1 MSGFGGFGSTGFGNT
16 TNNNTGTGF
25 GGFGSTSGTSGGFG
39 SSNTGFGATTG
50 GGGLFGSGGFGSNSA
65 TSAFGQ
71 PKAGFGATATTSS
84 GSLFGGNTTATA
96 GTGFGGFGSSN
107 TTPAFGSTAA
117 TTSSGLFGQAK
128 PAAFGSTNTG
138 GLFGSGGAASGGF
151 GAPAASTGF
160 GASATPAFGSGAN
173 AANEGTG
180 KVPFTEFTEKDPSA
194 TNTTNRYQTI
204 TTIDP
209 YKPWSLEELRL
220 VDYTQG
226 RKHGNNNGQAG
237 AFGTSSGFG
246 GFGTGAAPASS
257 GFGSTAATTGSSL
270 FGGNNASTGFGAAA
284 APATGFGSSTQ
295 GGLFGAKP
303 ATTGGLF
310 GSAATTTT
318 PAAGGGL
325 FGSGNT
331 NTTTGG
337 AFGGFGNS
345 GTTSG
350 GIFGSTQAKPA
361 TGFGGFGTPA
371 ATSAGTGFGGT
382 GFGATAT
389 PAASGGLFGGTGTSG
404 TGFGATSA
412 QPASTG
418 FGFGQTNQ
426 QAQQPATT
434 GGGLFGGG
442 GVFGQNNQQKSG
454 GLFGSTTPAAG
465 TGGLF
470 GQSAQTQQN
479 TGSGLFGGTQQPA
492 SGGLFGAKPA
502 TGGLFGATASTGG
515 GLFGGNQTAQ
525 PAQSSGGLFG
535 NSQQQTSGLFGGSK
549 PANGLG
555 SSLFGNT
562 QTQQQQPAS
571 GLFGSSQQ
579 QQPMGS
585 LFGSSQQQQQP
596 QQPQGLTANLL
607 QNPYGNDA
615 LFANIPTT
623 QNVGPIA
630 TPLSTS
636 QKNKKPAMI
645 PSYRLNP
652 SASSRLLTPQ
662 KRPAG
667 YGFSYSTYGTPG
679 SAISS
684 PSPLG
689 SGSSLL
695 SASSYGRGLNKSMS
709 TSNLRSSFSAE
720 DSILAPG
727 AFANIGSRNGTG
739 SLKKLNINKN
749 MNVRRSLFA
758 LAEPASES
766 RESRKSVSFE
776 ASGSSSALVR
786 TESPPA
792 ESVTSPNGL
801 GALPVMSQVNG
812 AGRGKELT
820 IVPENGSPAGPP
832 AVEALLSQKDK
843 EAGDYWMKPTL
854 EQIVRMSREE
864 KTTVKDFTVGRNGC
878 GKIVFSKVNL
888 NEVPVQDILGKVVK
902 IQIRQATV
910 YGDETIAKKPPRG
923 QGLNVPS
930 VITLA
935 NSWPRAAAGILP
947 VHEKKGLRYEKH
959 IKRLQR
965 VTDTTFVG
973 YEAQTGE
980 WTFSVEHFTTYGF
993 PEEDDDDSMMDD
1005 SILDDIPNEAPGTPT
1020 PSNFTSKTNLSHVSP
1035 PFTSDSSLPSPPESS
1050 PDDTF
1055 DFKKGPRKHLPGQ
1068 FSDQDLGDVNMRE
1081 EDEDD
1086 DDDNTDTAQSFL
1098 EERSVG
1104 SLEDGDMSQASEL
1117 DTVEDQDMA
1126 GSFPQPGHT
1135 TEQSAASHNM
1145 NGETLKP
1152 KSILK
1157 ASQTVN
1163 IGTPLKTG
1171 PLLFGA
1177 DWAEQLQRTVSPK
1190 KQDRA
1195 ALRANQPTVS
1205 AMMKLEPTRKVAIN
1219 EKPFTTSIDL
1229 INELFKS
1236 QSGRKSVPA
1245 KFGDSS
1251 RDFEH
1256 LPPKRAKLR
1265 SAQETSANDEA
1276 FHNSTKPNWGPYG
1289 TLVYTAQPVAPPMR
1303 EGTFKNVGQSIVGE
1317 HNDVRFGRFSA
1328 EANLIPDTIKE
1339 QRLSWSEVFNHPVVF
1354 VKDSGAFKFQIFADK
1369 VVLGSESGIEEQR
1382 AWELANILFDDPQ
1395 PGGATK
1401 EFEILLRKQNLSTF
1415 WKKLVLAETL
1425 AEVSRARSAEEK
1437 AILYL
1442 SGGMTEEACMV
1453 LSDGGNLHLATLV
1466 AQIGGNKKFRAAN
1479 AAQLE
1484 SWRQL
1489 NVLPEI
1495 DHHIR
1500 AIWEL
1505 LAGNTNICQGQAVAG
1520 IENKAASFS
1529 FSSHFRLDWRRS
1541 FGLRLWY
1548 GIEAASDASA
1558 AIEMYRDDLES
1569 ETETVRPVPWFVRS
1583 GRGEGLNDPESHRRE
1598 DVLWSMLRLYCDDD
1612 SVTLDTAFAPTNI
1625 SGNPMDARLSLQL
1638 VLLFGARKIG
1648 ATASGTAAI
1657 DDLASTYASSLS
1669 ASIAS
1674 TPDALSYACWALLH
1688 LSEPQARIQSIR
1700 ALLDQHAALLV
1711 PEEQVW
1717 ADLSHDLRIPVEWMH
1732 LSRALYAHA
1741 IKHDPV
1747 MEADCLIKA
1756 DKWLQAHDVICRVVG
1771 PRAVIEGDADSLRG
1785 LLGVL
1790 REKSTT
1796 YQAAWDKGAR
1806 VYFDY
1811 VELKDLE
1818 RVKGQDWKKLVRSV
1832 ATALKGIMSQGLQ
1845 GKDLTER
1852 AALQIMGKTIANIA
1866 NSGEVL
1872 EKNQGLRLPLT
1883 EDAYL
1888 TQSREM
1894 SRNYFRALLAGH

>member
-1 MSGFGGFGSTGFGNT
+1 MSGFGGFGSGGFGGT

-25 GGFGSTSGTSGGFG
+25 GGFGSTSGTSGGF
-39 SSNTGFGATTG
+39 TGFGATNTSTA
-50 GGGLFGSGGFGSNSA
+50 GGGLFGSGGFGATNT

-71 PKAGFGATATTSS
+71 PKTGFGATATTSS

-96 GTGFGGFGSSN
+96 GTGFGGFGSS
-107 TTPAFGSTAA
+107 TATPAFGSTAA
-117 TTSSGLFGQAK
+117 TTSGGLFGQAK

-151 GAPAASTGF
+151 GAPAATTGF
-160 GASATPAFGSGAN
+160 GASATPAFGGGAN

-209 YKPWSLEELRL
+209 YKQWSLEELRL

-246 GFGTGAAPASS
+246 GFGTGAAPAST
-257 GFGSTAATTGSSL
+257 GFGSTTATTGSSL
-270 FGGNNASTGFGAAA
+270 FGGNNTSTGFGAAA

-310 GSAATTTT
+310 GSATNTTT

-325 FGSGNT
+325 FGSNNT
-331 NTTTGG
+331 TTTTGG
-337 AFGGFGNS
+337 GFGGFGNS

-350 GIFGSTQAKPA
+350 GLFGSTPAKPA

-371 ATSAGTGFGGT
+371 ATTAGTGFGGT
-382 GFGATAT
+382 GFGATAA
-389 PAASGGLFGGTGTSG
+389 PAASGGLFGGTGTTG
-404 TGFGATSA
+404 TGFGATPA
-412 QPASTG
+412 QPASSG
-418 FGFGQTNQ
+418 FSFGQTNQ
-426 QAQQPATT
+426 QAQQPAAT
-434 GGGLFGGG
+434 GGLFGSGG
-442 GVFGQNNQQKSG
+442 AFGQNNQQKPG
-454 GLFGSTTPAAG
+454 GLFGSTTTPAAG

-470 GQSAQTQQN
+470 GQPAQTQQS
-479 TGSGLFGGTQQPA
+479 TGGGLFGGTQQPA
-492 SGGLFGAKPA
+492 AGGLFGAKPA
-502 TGGLFGATASTGG
+502 TGGLFGSTTGTGG
-515 GLFGGNQTAQ
+515 GLFGGNQAAQ
-525 PAQSSGGLFG
+525 PAQTSGGLFG
-535 NSQQQTSGLFGGSK
+535 NSQQQTGGLFGSK
-549 PANGLG
+549 PATGLG
-555 SSLFGNT
+555 TSLFGNT
-562 QTQQQQPAS
+562 QSQQQQPAS
-571 GLFGSSQQ
+571 GGLFGGSQQ
-579 QQPMGS
+579 QQPMGG
-585 LFGSSQQQQQP
+585 LFGGSQQQQQQP

-630 TPLSTS
+630 TPLSTG

-679 SAISS
+679 SAISNS
-684 PSPLG
+684 SPLG
-689 SGSSLL
+689 LGNSLL
-695 SASSYGRGLNKSMS
+695 SASGYGRGLNKSMS

-727 AFANIGSRNGTG
+727 AFANGGSRNGTG

-758 LAEPASES
+758 PAEPES

-786 TESPPA
+786 TESPTA
-792 ESVTSPNGL
+792 EPVTKPNGL
-801 GALPVMSQVNG
+801 GPLPEMSQTNG
-812 AGRGKELT
+812 SGRGKELT

-832 AVEALLSQKDK
+832 AAEVPLSQKDK
-843 EAGDYWMKPTL
+843 EVGDYWMKPTL
-854 EQIVRMSREE
+854 EQIVRMSRDE
-864 KTTVKDFTVGRNGC
+864 KANVKNLTVGRDGC

-888 NEVPVQDILGKVVK
+888 HEVPVQDILGKIVK
-902 IQIRQATV
+902 IQTRQATV
-910 YGDETIAKKPPRG
+910 YGDETVAKKPPRG

-947 VHEKKGLRYEKH
+947 VHEMKGSRYEKH

-973 YEAQTGE
+973 YDSRTGE

-993 PEEDDDDSMMDD
+993 PEEDDDSMDD
-1005 SILDDIPNEAPGTPT
+1005 SVLDDIVNEVPGSPT
-1020 PSNFTSKTNLSHVSP
+1020 PSNFTPKTILSHVSP

-1068 FSDQDLGDVNMRE
+1068 FSDQDLVDANRRE
-1081 EDEDD
+1081 EED

-1098 EERSVG
+1098 GERSVG
-1104 SLEDGDMSQASEL
+1104 SLEDDGMSQASEL

-1126 GSFPQPGHT
+1126 GSFPKLGHT

-1145 NGETLKP
+1145 NGEPLKP

-1177 DWAEQLQRTVSPK
+1177 DWTEQLQRTVSPK

-1195 ALRANQPTVS
+1195 ALRANQPTAS
-1205 AMMKLEPTRKVAIN
+1205 TMMKTETTRKDAIN
-1219 EKPFTTSIDL
+1219 DRPFTTSIDL

-1236 QSGRKSVPA
+1236 QSGRKSVPV
-1245 KFGDSS
+1245 KFGDSN
-1251 RDFEH
+1251 RDLEH
-1256 LPPKRAKLR
+1256 PPSKRAKTR
-1265 SAQETSANDEA
+1265 SAPETFANDEA

-1303 EGTFKNVGQSIVGE
+1303 EGNFQNVGRSIVGE

-1328 EANLIPDTIKE
+1328 AANLIPDTIRE
-1339 QRLSWSEVFNHPVVF
+1339 QRLDWSEVFNNPVVF
-1354 VKDSGAFKFQIFADK
+1354 VKDSGDFEFQIFAEN
-1369 VVLGSESGIEEQR
+1369 VALNSESGIEEQR
-1382 AWELANILFDDPQ
+1382 AWELAKILFDYVQ
-1395 PGGATK
+1395 PG
-1401 EFEILLRKQNLSTF
+1401 EIAEDIEPLLRKQNLSTF
-1415 WKKLVLAETL
+1415 WKKLVLADTL
-1425 AEVSRARSAEEK
+1425 AEVSRAQSAEEK
-1437 AILYL
+1437 ALLYL
-1442 SGGMTEEACMV
+1442 SGGMTEEACMA
-1453 LSDGGNLHLATLV
+1453 LSDGGNFHLATLV

-1505 LAGNTNICQGQAVAG
+1505 LAGNTNICQGQAIAG
-1520 IENKAASFS
+1520 IENKVASFS
-1529 FSSHFRLDWRRS
+1529 FSSRFELDWRRS

-1548 GIEAASDASA
+1548 GIEAAADASA
-1558 AIEMYRDDLES
+1558 AIKIYHDDLAS
-1569 ETETVRPVPWFVRS
+1569 NTETVRPVPWFIRS
-1583 GRGEGLNDPESHRRE
+1583 GREDGWKDPEPHRRE
-1598 DVLWSMLRLYCDDD
+1598 DVLWSMLRLYCDEKA
-1612 SVTLDTAFAPTNI
+1612 VALDTAFAPENV

-1638 VLLFGARKIG
+1638 VTLFSAREIG

-1657 DDLASTYASSLS
+1657 DDLAMTYASCLS

-1717 ADLSHDLRIPVEWMH
+1717 TDLSDELRIPQEWMY
-1732 LSRALYAHA
+1732 LSRALYARA
-1741 IKHDPV
+1741 IEHDPV
-1747 MEADCLIKA
+1747 MEADSLIKA
-1756 DKWLQAHDVICRVVG
+1756 DKWLQAHDVVCRVVG
-1771 PRAVIEGDADSLRG
+1771 PTAVIEGDAAPLRG

-1790 REKSTT
+1790 KEKSTT

-1818 RVKGQDWKKLVRSV
+1818 RVKGQDWKKLARSV
-1832 ATALKGIMSQGLQ
+1832 AAALKGIMSQGLQ

-1872 EKNQGLRLPLT
+1872 EKNEGLRLPLT

-1888 TQSREM
+1888 AQSREM
-1894 SRNYFRALLAGH
+1894 SRSYFRALLAGH